1 MLRDA
6 ALVAGKDL
14 RIEIRS
20 RVGLNQVGPFALAVL
35 LLFGLALGP
44 DRQVLAPASAGL
56 FWVTVLL
63 STILAVQRSYAIES
77 ADDARDGLRLSGLDP
92 AGIFLGKASAIAAQL
107 LVLEAALT
115 VGVALLYGAQLSGAL
130 VLVATCVAG
139 TAGLAATGTIY
150 GVVAS
155 GLRTRES
162 LLPLLFLP
170 VVAPVLL
177 AATKAWNAALAG
189 TPGRASEWLD
199 VLVVFAVLYIAI
211 GTVAFGPL
219 LEDQ

>member
-14 RIEIRS
+14 RIEFRS
-20 RVGLNQVGPFALAVL
+20 RVSLNQVGPFALAVL

-56 FWVTVLL
+56 FWVAVLL

-77 ADDARDGLRLSGLDP
+77 ADAARDGLRLSGLDP
-92 AGIFLGKASAIAAQL
+92 AGIFLGKAGAIVAQL
-107 LVLEAALT
+107 LVLEVGLT
-115 VGVALLYGAQLSGAL
+115 IGVALLYGAHLSGAL
-130 VLVATCVAG
+130 ALIAACCAG
-139 TAGLAATGTIY
+139 TLGLAAVGTLY

-155 GLRTRES
+155 GLRTRET

-177 AATKAWNAALAG
+177 AATKAWDAALAG
-189 TPGRASEWLD
+189 TPGRADGWLD
-199 VLVVFAVLYIAI
+199 VLVVFAVLYVAVGI
-211 GTVAFGPL
+211 VAFGPL
-219 LEDQ
+219 LEDG

>member
-14 RIEIRS
+14 RIELRS
-20 RVGLNQVGPFALAVL
+20 RVSLNQVGPFALAVL

-56 FWVTVLL
+56 FWVAVLL

-77 ADDARDGLRLSGLDP
+77 ADAARDGLRLSGLDP
-92 AGIFLGKASAIAAQL
+92 AGIFLGKAGAIVAQL
-107 LVLEAALT
+107 LVLEVGLT
-115 VGVALLYGAQLSGAL
+115 IGVAFLYGAHLSGAL
-130 VLVATCVAG
+130 ALIAACCAG
-139 TAGLAATGTIY
+139 TLGLAAVGTLY

-155 GLRTRES
+155 GLRTRET

-177 AATKAWNAALAG
+177 AATKAWDAALAG
-189 TPGRASEWLD
+189 TPGRADGWLD
-199 VLVVFAVLYIAI
+199 VLVVFAVLYVAVGI
-211 GTVAFGPL
+211 VAFGPL
-219 LEDQ
+219 LEDG

>member
-14 RIEIRS
+14 RIEMRS
-20 RVGLNQVGPFALAVL
+20 RVGLNQVGPFAIAVL

-44 DRQVLAPASAGL
+44 DPRVLAPASAGL
-56 FWVTVLL
+56 FWVAVLL

-77 ADDARDGLRLSGLDP
+77 ADAARDGLRLSGLDP
-92 AGIFLGKASAIAAQL
+92 AGIFLGKAGAIVVQL
-107 LVLEAALT
+107 LVLEAGLT
-115 VGVALLYGAQLSGAL
+115 VGVALLYGAHLSGAL
-130 VLVATCVAG
+130 VLIASCVTG
-139 TAGLAATGTIY
+139 TLGLAAVGTIY

-155 GLRTRES
+155 GLRTRET

-177 AATKAWNAALAG
+177 AATKAWNEALAG
-189 TPGRASEWLD
+189 TPGRAGSWLD
-199 VLVVFAVLYIAI
+199 ILAVFALMYLAI

-219 LEDQ
+219 LEDG